1 MNIQRP
7 REARHGYLKIAA
19 VLLPIAFL
27 FGCNSAPTG
36 TAPGLAGGQAL
47 TAGITNYPMAY
58 VKQPVLTTNTNKKNK
73 AATPDDIDA
82 RDLITSITGSD
93 LYVRSTASAATPR

>member
-1 MNIQRP
+1 MNIQRQ

-47 TAGITNYPMAY
+47 TAGHHQLSHG
-58 VKQPVLTTNTNKKNK
+58 VRE
-73 AATPDDIDA
+73 ATGAHDQHQ
-82 RDLITSITGSD
+82 
-93 LYVRSTASAATPR
+93 

>member
-1 MNIQRP
+1 MNIQRQ

-36 TAPGLAGGQAL
+36 SP
-47 TAGITNYPMAY
+47 
-58 VKQPVLTTNTNKKNK
+58 
-73 AATPDDIDA
+73 AA
-82 RDLITSITGSD
+82 R
-93 LYVRSTASAATPR
+93 R